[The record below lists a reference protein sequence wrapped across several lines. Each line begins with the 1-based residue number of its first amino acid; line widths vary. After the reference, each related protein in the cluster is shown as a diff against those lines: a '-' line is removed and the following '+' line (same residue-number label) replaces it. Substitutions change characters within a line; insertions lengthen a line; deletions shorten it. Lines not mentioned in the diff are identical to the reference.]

1 MLARLTLDIIDH
13 DSIVEVDP
21 IIREVELPE
30 NSDRIID
37 EVEEMVLGLRE
48 GATRTLTT
56 TYLKTLSH
64 KKAQLAQASL
74 GGDLTVNATPYR
86 VDGEIGRLTFPT
98 YALTTGSKTVW
109 NSATDLFAALGPRE
123 YYRTAGMTE
132 LVLTMAG
139 DMSYRKAVRLF
150 NRVRHEE
157 SDPTPV
163 RTVAAIV
170 EREGTAMQAQI
181 EELATAE
188 LTAHGFAAEGQ
199 PLAGTEVN
207 GLPMAEA
214 RLPPAQV
221 AESLAAYNAA
231 RPEALQIPL
240 EAANEFYEDPT
251 RVVNASIDDVGVKKQ
266 KPQRERPRMSAEP
279 PTTGAS
285 PGPTASPPEAE
296 TPAKKPREYVHN
308 TIAHVQITAGWYIL
322 NGFGTVPVLQFLVA
336 FLLSNGVLSTHYLQF
351 FVDGQRTLHAAILE
365 RLAWFGS
372 KRILL
377 DWFHLKEKCAKE
389 LSTLCRGTKIRNA
402 VLSRLLTL
410 LWRGRV
416 DAAIAYLRAL
426 DPDKIKSGQ
435 SVETLI
441 GYFERNRD
449 YIPCYALRKQ
459 LGLRNSSNR
468 GEKANDL
475 CVAGRQKHQ
484 GMSWSKAGSVALAS
498 VVTVSRNQQLIR
510 WSRTHHLNFQWVA
523 WRRFSDP
530 VHRKDRKAMLSTN
543 LLPIEIR

>member
-1 MLARLTLDIIDH
+1 
-13 DSIVEVDP
+13 
-21 IIREVELPE
+21 
-30 NSDRIID
+30 
-37 EVEEMVLGLRE
+37 
-48 GATRTLTT
+48 
-56 TYLKTLSH
+56 
-64 KKAQLAQASL
+64 
-74 GGDLTVNATPYR
+74 
-86 VDGEIGRLTFPT
+86 
-98 YALTTGSKTVW
+98 
-109 NSATDLFAALGPRE
+109 
-123 YYRTAGMTE
+123 MTE
-132 LVLTMAG
+132 LVLTTAG

-170 EREGTAMQAQI
+170 EREGTAMQAQM
-181 EELATAE
+181 EDLATAE

-207 GLPMAEA
+207 GLPMADA
-214 RLPPAQV
+214 RLPQAQV
-221 AESLAAYNAA
+221 AEALAAYNAA
-231 RPEALQIPL
+231 YPEALQIPL

-251 RVVNASIDDVGVKKQ
+251 RVVNVSIDDVGVN
-266 KPQRERPRMSAEP
+266 QRERPRMSAEP

-285 PGPTASPPEAE
+285 PPEAE
-296 TPAKKPREYVHN
+296 ITAKKPREYVHN
-308 TIAHVQITAGWYIL
+308 TIAHVQTTAGWYIL
-322 NGFGTVPVLQFLVA
+322 NGFGTVPVLRFLVA
-336 FLLSNGVLSTHYLQF
+336 FLLSGGVLSTHYLQF
-351 FVDGQRTLHAAILE
+351 FVDGQRILHAAILE

-389 LSTLCRGTKIRNA
+389 LSTLCRGSKIRNA

-410 LWRGRV
+410 LWCGRV
-416 DAAIAYLRAL
+416 DAAIAYLRDL
-426 DPDKIKSGQ
+426 DSAKIKPGQ

-475 CVAGRQKHQ
+475 RVAGRQKHQ

-498 VVTVSRNQQLIR
+498 VATVSRNQQLKR
-510 WSRTHHLNFQWVA
+510 WSRTHRLDFQWIA
-523 WRRFSDP
+523 WRRFAIP
-530 VHRKDRKAMLSTN
+530 APRKAM
-543 LLPIEIR
+543 P